1 MSDNGLVRQKRV
13 LIVDD
18 SKQICGVIAKLLES
32 VDLRP
37 AYDIAQALSAV
48 KTERFDLFLL
58 DIYLPDGTG
67 TDLLSMLR
75 EDAPETPALFITT
88 APDFSTEEARSLGA
102 LGLIRKD
109 SPRFVEDLLDISAKV
124 LGS

>member
-18 SKQICGVIAKLLES
+18 SKQICGVIAKLLHS
-32 VDLRP
+32 VEMRP
-37 AYDIAQALSAV
+37 AYDMAEALTAAKSE
-48 KTERFDLFLL
+48 TFDMFLL

-67 TDLLSMLR
+67 TDLLPLLR
-75 EDAPETPALFITT
+75 KEAPETPALFITT

-109 SPRFVEDLLDISAKV
+109 SPRFVEDLLEISNKV
-124 LGS
+124 LGY